1 LELEIIGKD
10 KVDEVRRQT
19 WFRRLDEKTKMLQ
32 VANAE
37 IKGLKDGIA
46 YLEDELHRA
55 DAALEVS
62 KRKEGHL
69 TRKPPPSP

>member
-1 LELEIIGKD
+1 
-10 KVDEVRRQT
+10 
-19 WFRRLDEKTKMLQ
+19 MLQ

>member
-1 LELEIIGKD
+1 
-10 KVDEVRRQT
+10 
-19 WFRRLDEKTKMLQ
+19 MLQ

-37 IKGLKDGIA
+37 IKGLKEGMS

-62 KRKEGHL
+62 KRNEEHL
-69 TRKPPPSP
+69 MRKLSPPSRGFRPPR